1 MPRNG
6 PQPGGLVS
14 PLDRRSSPFGATA
27 TSGDRG
33 WAGLEAACYRGLSDA
48 ELDRPPLTHHTFIL
62 FLRPP
67 DDLELRCE
75 GVNRHA
81 PPPPGWVSFVPAG
94 VPSRWR
100 WRGRK
105 DSLHV
110 FLEPALLSRVAA
122 EAFDLDPARA
132 AVPPF
137 DGLRLPPLRTALLA
151 VGDELTAEAGGR
163 LAAESLAN
171 LLAVQLLRTA
181 LVPRAPKRGPDGP
194 LPRAKLRAA
203 LEYIEE
209 HLDGAPTL
217 ERVAAAAHLSPYH
230 FARLFK
236 AATGVPPH
244 RYVIGRRVERAREL
258 LRTTGLPLAEV
269 ALCTGFSD
277 QSQLCHH
284 FKRAVGVTPGQFRK
298 SARIA

>member
-1 MPRNG
+1 MLQNG
-6 PQPGGLVS
+6 SQPGGLVS

-27 TSGDRG
+27 TSGDRS
-33 WAGLEAACYRGLSDA
+33 WAWLEAASYHGLSDA
-48 ELDRPPLTHHTFIL
+48 ELDRPALTHHTLIL

-67 DDLELRCE
+67 DELEMQYE

-81 PPPPGWVSFVPAG
+81 SPPPGWVSFVPAG

-122 EAFDLDPARA
+122 EAFELDPARV
-132 AVPPF
+132 AVPPY
-137 DGLRLPPLRTALLA
+137 DGLRLPQLRTALLT
-151 VGDELTAEAGGR
+151 VGDELTTKAGGR

-181 LVPRAPKRGPDGP
+181 QAPRSQERGPDGP
-194 LPRAKLRAA
+194 LPRGKLRAV
-203 LEYIEE
+203 LEFIGE
-209 HLDGAPTL
+209 HLDGALTL
-217 ERVAAAAHLSPYH
+217 EQMAAVAHLSPYH
-230 FARLFK
+230 FARQFK

-244 RYVIGRRVERAREL
+244 QYVIGRRVERAREL
-258 LRTTGLPLAEV
+258 LRTGDQPLAEI

-277 QSQLCHH
+277 QSQLSHH
-284 FKRAVGVTPGQFRK
+284 FKRGVGVTPGQFRK